1 MSALLELDSVSR
13 LYTNGEQETVVLDK
27 VSLKINAGEMV
38 AIIGAS
44 GSGKSTLMNIL
55 GCLDKPSSGEYKV
68 AGLSIETMESDQLA
82 ALRREHFGFIF
93 QRYHLMAHL
102 SAEQNVEIPAIY
114 ADKNKAQRK
123 ERAKALLTRLGLGD
137 RVDYR
142 PNQLS
147 GGQQQRVS
155 IARALMNGGE
165 VILADE
171 PTGALDS
178 HSGKEV
184 MSILKQL
191 NEQGH
196 TVIIVTHDPLIAK
209 QASRIIEIQDGKI
222 ISDNHHQIDSSKKNK
237 EVSTLKASN
246 SSYISQVI
254 GRFTQ
259 ALDMAWRAM
268 VVNKTRT
275 LLTMLGIII
284 GIASVVTIIVIGDAA
299 KSMVLAD
306 IKAIGSNTIDLYPGK
321 DFGSDDPEDRQS
333 LTIQDVYALKQ
344 QSYIQAVTPEVSFST
359 RLRKGNQ
366 DSPAQVA
373 GVSDDYFT
381 VYAMKFAQGRTFS
394 TDMIQRQAQ
403 VVVIDENTRR
413 RFFGTK
419 KQVIGEQIIIRNIP
433 TTIIGVISEQKSA
446 FGNSKSLR
454 VWVPYSTLNSRIL
467 NRAYLDSITVKAR
480 EGYDAN
486 IAEQQI
492 IRLLTVR
499 HGKKDFFTYNID
511 SLLKA
516 AEKTTH
522 TMQLFLTLVA
532 VISLIVGGIGVMNIM
547 LVSVTER
554 TREIGIR
561 MAVGARATDVMQQF
575 LIESVLVC
583 LVGGL
588 IGIGL
593 SFGIAMIAS
602 YLLPNWDFIFQP
614 IALISAF
621 ACSTAIGV
629 IFGFLPA
636 RSAAR
641 MNPID
646 ALARE

>member
-1 MSALLELDSVSR
+1 MPALLELNEVSR
-13 LYTNGEQETVVLDK
+13 LYTNGEEETVVLNK
-27 VSLKINAGEMV
+27 VSLTINAGEMV

-68 AGLSIETMESDQLA
+68 AGQSVAKMESDQLA

-93 QRYHLMAHL
+93 QRYHLMSHL
-102 SAEQNVEIPAIY
+102 TAEQNVEIPAIY
-114 ADKNKAQRK
+114 ADKNATQRK
-123 ERAKALLTRLGLGD
+123 ERARELLARLGLGD

-196 TVIIVTHDPLIAK
+196 TVIIVTHDPLIAA
-209 QASRIIEIQDGKI
+209 QAERIIEIKDGKI
-222 ISDNHHQIDSSKKNK
+222 INDNCHQTTANKVKK
-237 EVSTLKASN
+237 ETTTVLA
-246 SSYISQVI
+246 SSYLGQIF

-268 VVNKTRT
+268 VVNKVRT

-306 IKAIGSNTIDLYPGK
+306 IKAIGSNTIDIYPGK
-321 DFGSDDPEDRQS
+321 DFGSDSPEDRQA
-333 LTIQDVYALKQ
+333 LTLQDVFALKQ
-344 QSYIQAVTPEVSFST
+344 QSYVQAVTPQVQFST
-359 RLRKGNQ
+359 RLRRGNQ
-366 DSPAQVA
+366 DSPASVA

-381 VYAMKFAQGRTFS
+381 VYAMKFSQGRSFTS
-394 TDMIQRQAQ
+394 DMIQRQAQ
-403 VVVIDENTRR
+403 VVVIDENTRQ
-413 RFFGTK
+413 RFFPTK
-419 KQVIGEQIIIRNIP
+419 KEVIGEQIIIRNIP
-433 TTIIGVISEQKSA
+433 STIVGVIAEKKSA
-446 FGNSKSLR
+446 FGNGQSLK

-467 NRAYLDSITVKAR
+467 NRSYLDSITVRAT
-480 EGYDAN
+480 EGYDASV
-486 IAEQQI
+486 AEQQI
-492 IRLLTVR
+492 IRLLTIR
-499 HGKKDFFTYNID
+499 HGKKDIFTYNLD
-511 SLLKA
+511 SFIKA
-516 AEKTTH
+516 AESTTQ

-532 VISLIVGGIGVMNIM
+532 VISLVVGGIGVMNIM

-561 MAVGARATDVMQQF
+561 MAVGARASDVMQQF

-588 IGIGL
+588 LGIGL
-593 SFGIAMIAS
+593 SFGIAMVAS
-602 YLLPNWDFIFQP
+602 IMLPDWHFVFQP
-614 IALISAF
+614 IALVSAF
-621 ACSTAIGV
+621 ICSTAIGV

-636 RSAAR
+636 RSAAK

>member
-1 MSALLELDSVSR
+1 MPALLELDEVSR
-13 LYTNGEQETVVLDK
+13 LYTNGEEETVVLNK
-27 VSLKINAGEMV
+27 VSLTINAGEMV

-68 AGLSIETMESDQLA
+68 AGQSVAKMEGDQLA

-93 QRYHLMAHL
+93 QRYHLMSHL

-114 ADKNKAQRK
+114 ADKNTIQRK
-123 ERAKALLTRLGLGD
+123 ERARELLTRLGLGD

-196 TVIIVTHDPLIAK
+196 TVIIVTHDPLIAA
-209 QASRIIEIQDGKI
+209 QAERIIEIKDGKI
-222 ISDNHHQIDSSKKNK
+222 INDNYHQRTANKVKK
-237 EVSTLKASN
+237 ETTPVLA
-246 SSYISQVI
+246 SSYLGQIF

-268 VVNKTRT
+268 VVNKIRT

-306 IKAIGSNTIDLYPGK
+306 IKAIGSNTIDIYPGK
-321 DFGSDDPEDRQS
+321 DFGSDSPEDRQS
-333 LTIQDVYALKQ
+333 LTLQDVFALKQ
-344 QSYIQAVTPEVSFST
+344 QSYVQAVTPQVQFST
-359 RLRKGNQ
+359 RLRRGNQ
-366 DSPAQVA
+366 DSPASVA

-381 VYAMKFAQGRTFS
+381 VYAMKFSQGGSFTP
-394 TDMIQRQAQ
+394 DMIERQAQ
-403 VVVIDENTRR
+403 VVVIDENTRQ
-413 RFFGTK
+413 RFFPTK
-419 KQVIGEQIIIRNIP
+419 KEVIGEQIIIRNIP
-433 TTIIGVISEQKSA
+433 STIVGVIAEKKSA
-446 FGNSKSLR
+446 FGNSQSLR

-467 NRAYLDSITVKAR
+467 NRSYLDSITVRAT
-480 EGYDAN
+480 EGYDASV
-486 IAEQQI
+486 AEQQI
-492 IRLLTVR
+492 IRLLTIR
-499 HGKKDFFTYNID
+499 HGKKDIFTYNLD
-511 SLLKA
+511 SFIKA
-516 AEKTTH
+516 AESTTQ

-532 VISLIVGGIGVMNIM
+532 VISLVVGGIGVMNIM

-561 MAVGARATDVMQQF
+561 MAVGARASDVMQQF

-583 LVGGL
+583 LVGGVL
-588 IGIGL
+588 GIGL
-593 SFGIAMIAS
+593 SFGIAMVAS
-602 YLLPNWDFIFQP
+602 VMLPDWHFVFQP
-614 IALISAF
+614 IALVSAF
-621 ACSTAIGV
+621 ICSTAIGV

-636 RSAAR
+636 RSAAK

>member
-1 MSALLELDSVSR
+1 MPALLELNEVSR
-13 LYTNGEQETVVLDK
+13 VYSNGEEETIVLNK
-27 VSLKINAGEMV
+27 VSLTINAGEMV
-38 AIIGAS
+38 AIMGAS

-55 GCLDKPSSGEYKV
+55 GCLDKPSRGEYKV
-68 AGLSIETMESDQLA
+68 AGQSVAQMEGDQLA

-114 ADKNKAQRK
+114 ADKNATQRK
-123 ERAKALLTRLGLGD
+123 ERARELLTRLGLGE

-184 MSILKQL
+184 MAILKQL

-196 TVIIVTHDPLIAK
+196 TVIIVTHDPLIAE
-209 QASRIIEIQDGKI
+209 QADRIIEIKDGKI
-222 ISDNHHQIDSSKKNK
+222 ISDRCHQTTTHKIKK
-237 EVSTLKASN
+237 ETTTVLT
-246 SSYISQVI
+246 SSYLGQIV

-259 ALDMAWRAM
+259 ALEMAWRAM
-268 VVNKTRT
+268 VANKVRT

-299 KSMVLAD
+299 KSMVLSD
-306 IKAIGSNTIDLYPGK
+306 IKAIGSNTIDIYPGK
-321 DFGSDDPEDRQS
+321 DFGSDSPEDRQS
-333 LTIQDVYALKQ
+333 LTLQDVFALKQ
-344 QSYIQAVTPEVSFST
+344 QSYVQAVTPQVQFST
-359 RLRKGNQ
+359 RLRRGNQ
-366 DSPAQVA
+366 DSPASVA

-381 VYAMKFAQGRTFS
+381 VYAMKFSQGRSFTH
-394 TDMIQRQAQ
+394 DMIQRQAQ
-403 VVVIDENTRR
+403 VVVIDENTRH
-413 RFFGTK
+413 RFFPNK
-419 KQVIGEQIIIRNIP
+419 KNVIGEQIIIRNIP
-433 TTIIGVISEQKSA
+433 STIIGVIADKKSV
-446 FGNSKSLR
+446 FGNGQSLR

-467 NRAYLDSITVKAR
+467 NRSYLDSITVRAI

-486 IAEQQI
+486 VAEQQI
-492 IRLLTVR
+492 IRLLTIR
-499 HGKKDFFTYNID
+499 HGKKDIFTYNLD
-511 SLLKA
+511 SFIKA
-516 AEKTTH
+516 AESTTQ
-522 TMQLFLTLVA
+522 TMQLFLTFVA
-532 VISLIVGGIGVMNIM
+532 VISLVVGGIGVMNIM

-561 MAVGARATDVMQQF
+561 MAVGARASDVMQQF

-583 LVGGL
+583 LVGGVL
-588 IGIGL
+588 GIGL
-593 SFGIAMIAS
+593 SFSIAIIAS
-602 YLLPNWDFIFQP
+602 VMLPEWHFVFQP
-614 IALISAF
+614 IALVSAF
-621 ACSTAIGV
+621 ICSTAIGV

-636 RSAAR
+636 RRAAK